1 MFIKK
6 ILNNNVVVTEGENG
20 KEVIVMGIGI
30 GFKTKKGD
38 FVKTEK
44 IDKIFT
50 LHDSSISKKL
60 ETIMAEI
67 PFEYLEVT
75 EEIINYAK
83 SKLDRKINDSIYISL
98 TDHIYNAVERYR
110 DGVVMKTPLM
120 WDAKHFY
127 KTEYEISL
135 VALET
140 INRKLNLSMDK
151 DEATFITLHLVNAG
165 MNEEMSFIL
174 DVTQVMQEITDI
186 VKNHFK
192 IEFNEESLVYFRFI
206 THLKFFAQR
215 LLKKFDYE
223 DDTDPDL
230 LDIIKANYK
239 EAYECT
245 QKIKEFIENN
255 YHYILVNEELLYL
268 TIHINKIIKKINN

>member
-20 KEVIVMGIGI
+20 KEVIVMGAGI

-38 FVKTEK
+38 FIKTEK

-50 LHDSSISKKL
+50 LHDTSISKKL
-60 ETIMAEI
+60 ETILAEI
-67 PFEYLEVT
+67 PFEYLEIT

-83 SKLDRKINDSIYISL
+83 SKLDRKINDSIYITL
-98 TDHIYNAVERYR
+98 TDHIFNAVERYKE
-110 DGVVMKTPLM
+110 GVILKTPM
-120 WDAKHFY
+120 IWDTKHFY
-127 KTEYEISL
+127 KTEYEIAL
-135 VALET
+135 VGLKI
-140 INRKLNLSMDK
+140 INKKLNLSMDK
-151 DEATFITLHLVNAG
+151 DEAAFITLHLVNSG

-186 VKNHFK
+186 VKNHFN

-215 LLKKFDYE
+215 LLKKIDYE

-245 QKIKEFIENN
+245 KKIKKFIESN

>member
-20 KEVIVMGIGI
+20 KEVIVMGAGI

-38 FVKTEK
+38 FIKTEK

-50 LHDSSISKKL
+50 LHDTSISKKL
-60 ETIMAEI
+60 ETILAEI
-67 PFEYLEVT
+67 PFEYLEIT

-83 SKLDRKINDSIYISL
+83 SKLDRKINDSIYITL
-98 TDHIYNAVERYR
+98 TDHIFNAVERYKE
-110 DGVVMKTPLM
+110 GVMLKTPM
-120 WDAKHFY
+120 IWDTKHFY
-127 KTEYEISL
+127 KTEYEIAL
-135 VALET
+135 VGLEI
-140 INRKLNLSMDK
+140 INKKLNLSMDK
-151 DEATFITLHLVNAG
+151 DEAAFITLHLVNSG

-186 VKNHFK
+186 VKNHFN

-245 QKIKEFIENN
+245 KKIKNFIEHR

-268 TIHINKIIKKINN
+268 TIHINKIIKKMNN